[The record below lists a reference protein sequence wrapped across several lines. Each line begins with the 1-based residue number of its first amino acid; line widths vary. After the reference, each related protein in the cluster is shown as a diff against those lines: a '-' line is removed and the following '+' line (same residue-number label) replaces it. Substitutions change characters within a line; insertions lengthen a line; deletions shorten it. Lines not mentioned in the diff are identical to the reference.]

1 MRCFLCFLVKVLQQ
15 FYLICVC
22 PIRGTILR
30 DFERVSERV
39 GKLSDVDLCLRLCF
53 LKSIAANPIQVL
65 SYWRWVGR
73 TPSETGSWASQD
85 VELCLGLGGSGFRP
99 WTALPQTCSK
109 SCAVPPHGDRLAVA
123 RRLEPQDR
131 MLLTPAASGLG
142 GTKVH
147 REININMALTFL
159 PPY

>member
-1 MRCFLCFLVKVLQQ
+1 M
-15 FYLICVC
+15 
-22 PIRGTILR
+22 
-30 DFERVSERV
+30 
-39 GKLSDVDLCLRLCF
+39 GKLSDVELCLRLCF
-53 LKSIAANPIQVL
+53 VKSIAANSIQVL

-109 SCAVPPHGDRLAVA
+109 SCAVPPYGDRLAVA

-147 REININMALTFL
+147 QRQTCFGSEQASPSDYCSVVRRFRQRDLR
-159 PPY
+159 